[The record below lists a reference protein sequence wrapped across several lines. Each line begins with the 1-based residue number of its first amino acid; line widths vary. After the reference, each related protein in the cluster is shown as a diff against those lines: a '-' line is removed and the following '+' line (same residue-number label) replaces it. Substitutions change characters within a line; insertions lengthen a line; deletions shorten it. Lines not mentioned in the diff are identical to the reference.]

1 MDAMFG
7 FQKVVEIVRTET
19 PFKELSTTVDFDK
32 IGSLEDL
39 CDYQKF
45 IISSKVVEAEARP
58 VPEVAAE
65 GDLQGRCLSTGTL
78 HASLEPDFPVFGDDN
93 RNNDIMSY
101 DGDTALCALELELEF
116 LKRKSVATSSS
127 SSSNVYSSSSNDRS
141 NDLRARAEENKEMK
155 LFIPPTGVV
164 SSRVSDMPN
173 KRARG
178 EFTSIS
184 AKDENAINYS
194 NHHSSSHFSSSSS
207 MKGFTGKR
215 GPPKIDWQQISPSMR
230 LHGDFMASDLYN
242 SSSNNNNNLP
252 QSSRREEEGGTRSFQ
267 LQQAEESQIVIY
279 ADIPGKFL

>member
-1 MDAMFG
+1 
-7 FQKVVEIVRTET
+7 
-19 PFKELSTTVDFDK
+19 
-32 IGSLEDL
+32 
-39 CDYQKF
+39 
-45 IISSKVVEAEARP
+45 
-58 VPEVAAE
+58 
-65 GDLQGRCLSTGTL
+65 
-78 HASLEPDFPVFGDDN
+78 
-93 RNNDIMSY
+93 MSY

-116 LKRKSVATSSS
+116 LKRKPLAT
-127 SSSNVYSSSSNDRS
+127 SSSNVYSSSSNSSSS
-141 NDLRARAEENKEMK
+141 NDHNNDHNYLTARAEENKEMK

-194 NHHSSSHFSSSSS
+194 NHHSSSRISSSSSSS

-215 GPPKIDWQQISPSMR
+215 RPPQLDWQQISPSMR
-230 LHGDFMASDLYN
+230 LHGDFMASDIYN
-242 SSSNNNNNLP
+242 SSSNNNNLP
-252 QSSRREEEGGTRSFQ
+252 QSSRREEEGGTRYFQ